1 MRFLKGRETGFTLI
15 ELLVAVPILA
25 IVMLGATMA
34 IIQLV
39 QAGNNSNHMSAVR
52 HVQDAGF
59 WVSRDSV
66 QAQIITDNNT
76 STLTIDVDDPASN
89 QTEIL
94 ILEWTEW
101 ATDEEHRV
109 VYSLVDMPSGGV
121 HQLQRYHTTN
131 STNPTTIIVAEF
143 IDGSVTECEWTGD
156 DHRSFYFKVTATVA
170 NRTEYREYE
179 IRPRPLA
186 Y

>member
-1 MRFLKGRETGFTLI
+1 MRYLKREENGFTLI

-25 IVMLGATMA
+25 LVMLAATMG

-39 QAGNNSNHMSAVR
+39 KAGHNSNHMTAVR
-52 HVQDAGF
+52 QVQDAGF

-66 QAQIITDNNT
+66 QAQIVTDNNT
-76 STLTIDVDDPASN
+76 STLTIDVDDPISN

-94 ILEWTEW
+94 IIKWTEW
-101 ATDEEHRV
+101 TTDDVHVV
-109 VYSLVDMPSGGV
+109 VYSLVDMPSGLLK
-121 HQLQRYHTTN
+121 QLQRYETIN
-131 STNPTTIIVAEF
+131 GMNPTTITVAEY
-143 IDGSVTECEWTGD
+143 IDGSVTECEWTSA
-156 DHRSFYFKVTATVA
+156 DHNAFYFRVTAIIA
-170 NRTEYREYE
+170 DQTEYREYE